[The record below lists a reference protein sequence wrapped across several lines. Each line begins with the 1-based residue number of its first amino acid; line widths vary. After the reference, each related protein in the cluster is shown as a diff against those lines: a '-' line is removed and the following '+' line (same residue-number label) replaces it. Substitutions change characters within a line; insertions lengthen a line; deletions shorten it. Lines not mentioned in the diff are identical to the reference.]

1 MDHDQSRYML
11 VELAAQASM
20 TARSVVRKLISCRR
34 SYNSPVKLGLR
45 HRILQSLA
53 MAWNPPMRE
62 NSRSY
67 WKAAETTNQRIKND
81 FLFSLRPVFVRS
93 FLRCGDIIYLSPVER
108 LDESSEERGD
118 AESWLRYWGTPYFYY
133 PMQWKTSVRQLACL
147 TIDCRRTSDS
157 GNRTNGKYQ
166 SGTTPFLRLVKLLA
180 CIQLPFAC

>member
-1 MDHDQSRYML
+1 MNMDHDQSRYML

-108 LDESSEERGD
+108 LDESSEE
-118 AESWLRYWGTPYFYY
+118 GTQRVGCGIGGPHIFITRCNGRRVFGSSHAS
-133 PMQWKTSVRQLACL
+133 QLTAGGRQIPVTAQMAS
-147 TIDCRRTSDS
+147 ISQGRRPSCDW
-157 GNRTNGKYQ
+157 
-166 SGTTPFLRLVKLLA
+166 
-180 CIQLPFAC
+180 